1 MAIGKWIGGV
11 LGWIASGGSILG
23 ALAGYAIGSLI
34 DGAVSAGSSA
44 SNTDYEMGDDGGYDE
59 GERNSFLFSM
69 MVLSSYIIKAD
80 GKIMHS
86 EMEFVRMFLR
96 QNFGE
101 IAVAQGEE
109 ILMRLFEEQKRQG
122 SGAFR
127 ETIRKSCVEIRYHM
141 NEELRLQLLSYLVMI
156 AKADGRVTDDE
167 RAALLEVTLTMG
179 LSHGDLES
187 LLAMGY
193 QWQGTRDRGQGTG
206 NNGSSYSRP
215 DSGTELANAY
225 KVLGISPSATDD
237 EVKKAYRQ
245 LALKHH
251 PDKVASLGD
260 DVRKAAERK
269 FQEINNAKEIVFK
282 ARGL

>member
-34 DGAVSAGSSA
+34 DGTIGGGSSA
-44 SNTDYEMGDDGGYDE
+44 DSDDYNIGGNGYDE

-86 EMEFVRMFLR
+86 EMEFVRGFLR
-96 QNFGE
+96 HNFGE
-101 IAVAQGEE
+101 AAAIQGEE
-109 ILMRLFEEQKRQG
+109 ILMKLFEEQKRQG
-122 SGAFR
+122 SGVFR
-127 ETIRKSCVEIRYHM
+127 ETIRKACVEIRFHM
-141 NEELRLQLLSYLVMI
+141 NEGMRLQLLQFLVMI
-156 AKADGRVTDDE
+156 AKADGRVTNDE
-167 RAALLEVTLTMG
+167 IAALVEVAETMG
-179 LSHGDLES
+179 LSQVDVES

-193 QWQGTRDRGQGTG
+193 QRQGSEGKEH
-206 NNGSSYSRP
+206 GSYYSRP
-215 DSGTELANAY
+215 DSQAELANAY
-225 KVLGISPSATDD
+225 KILGILPSATDD

-251 PDKVASLGD
+251 PDKVASLGS

-269 FQEINNAKEIVFK
+269 FQEINNAKEIIFK